1 MPTFSRNS
9 VVFGWI
15 EIGFLLLGLGIV
27 MVVFSIK
34 AKNQNLVAIGDP
46 RLKRGIDFRL

>member
-1 MPTFSRNS
+1 MPTFSREGF
-9 VVFGWI
+9 VFGWI

-27 MVVFSIK
+27 IVVFNLK

-46 RLKRGIDFRL
+46 RLKRGLDFRL